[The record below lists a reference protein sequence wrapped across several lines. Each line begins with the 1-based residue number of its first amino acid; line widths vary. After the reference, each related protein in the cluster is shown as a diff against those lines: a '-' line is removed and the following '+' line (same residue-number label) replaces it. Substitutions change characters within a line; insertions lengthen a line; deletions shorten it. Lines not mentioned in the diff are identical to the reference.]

1 MQSMGAFKRML
12 ASRAFSLLGKRA
24 ISTSVCLRAH
34 GHGVVKT
41 EDFSLPSYVDRR
53 DIPLPDVAYTKTLSS
68 GQKALKEKEKASWS
82 ALSLEDK
89 VELYHIKF
97 HESFAEMNRPSSEWK
112 TVVGTILFF
121 IGFTGFI
128 VIWQRLYVFGP
139 IPHTFSDE
147 WKAMQT
153 QRMLDMRVNPIQGF
167 SAKWDYEKKEWKK

>member
-1 MQSMGAFKRML
+1 ML

-112 TVVGTILFF
+112 T
-121 IGFTGFI
+121 GF
-128 VIWQRLYVFGP
+128 VYQ
-139 IPHTFSDE
+139 
-147 WKAMQT
+147 
-153 QRMLDMRVNPIQGF
+153 
-167 SAKWDYEKKEWKK
+167 